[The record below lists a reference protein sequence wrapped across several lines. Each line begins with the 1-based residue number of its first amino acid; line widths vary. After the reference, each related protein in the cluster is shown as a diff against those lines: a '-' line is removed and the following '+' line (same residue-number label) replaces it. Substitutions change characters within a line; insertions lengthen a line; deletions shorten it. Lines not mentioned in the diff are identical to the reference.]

1 MATVQRPPRSV
12 DLDGQP
18 IIGRRRPRPDSE
30 AKVRGL
36 LRYGAD
42 GPIPRMLHARPVLS
56 PYAHAHIR
64 SVDKKPALAVQGVV
78 AVLTAED
85 LAIAASEDRRGAKGI
100 GEAGV
105 VQGAAAVANAVAAAA
120 GVRLRELPMTPNRVW
135 RALQD
140 G

>member
-56 PYAHAHIR
+56 PF
-64 SVDKKPALAVQGVV
+64 LAPPPLPLLPQ
-78 AVLTAED
+78 
-85 LAIAASEDRRGAKGI
+85 AASK
-100 GEAGV
+100 
-105 VQGAAAVANAVAAAA
+105 AAAVTPAPVAAKP
-120 GVRLRELPMTPNRVW
+120 RRRVI
-135 RALQD
+135 RCSKSLDQ
-140 G
+140 